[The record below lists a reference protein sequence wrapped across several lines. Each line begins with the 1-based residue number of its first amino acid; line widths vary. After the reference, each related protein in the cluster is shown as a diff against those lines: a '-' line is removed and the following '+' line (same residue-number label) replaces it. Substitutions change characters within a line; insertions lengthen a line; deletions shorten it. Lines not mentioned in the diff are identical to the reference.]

1 MITESPFA
9 LNDWLKEHPGAG
21 LYFVG
26 IGGCGM
32 SGLAHLAVDAGF
44 RVAGSDLSHK
54 EYLESLKGRGV
65 AIELGH
71 SVDHLEGFKP
81 DLLVV
86 SSAIPESNPQ
96 FEAARQW
103 NVPMVHRAAL
113 LGALS
118 RTKRSLCVAGM
129 HGKTTTSGL
138 LAYALQ
144 NLNAPMSH
152 AIGGRVPQLVRHG
165 NHIAPVSLSAQ
176 SEGIPPYMVVE
187 TDESDGSLLE
197 FEPDHAICLNID
209 REHMDYY
216 GSIDDIVQVFERF
229 RDRVRGKTLYCVD
242 DARLREV
249 FMGHEQAVSFGFSP
263 LAVYQIENHQPASHL
278 NPYHRFSLRH
288 GRRSHDDF
296 EISIHGRDNVSN
308 AAAVVVMLLELGYA
322 VGDIRY
328 AIRDFRGV
336 DRRQQ
341 VLFQDTDHT
350 VIDDY
355 GHHPTE
361 IASTLS
367 SLRSRAEGRLL
378 VAFEPHRYSRT
389 ASLMDEFG
397 KCFKQ
402 ADRLW
407 LLDIY
412 AAHENP
418 LPGVSSE
425 SLAHQLAKQGVP
437 VVHHSDASTLPAAI
451 RSELNPGDWVVFLGA
466 GTITRSAQAF
476 ADILKGEHHMD
487 LNNLSQSLSRCLSQV
502 STIKTNEL
510 LGPKTTLKVGG
521 PADMFVVP
529 GHCDDLAA
537 TLKWAKAHHVPLTL
551 LGRGSNLLIKDK
563 GIRGLVVSLSHE
575 TFSEISLEGDRLVC
589 GAGTRLKQ
597 LTEVARKNGLA
608 GLEFLEGIPG
618 CVGGALRMNAGAMSR
633 ETFGVVEQMTTMDRD
648 GNLHVWKA
656 SEVATHYR
664 RCPLLTKHIALSA
677 VFKGTPS
684 EPETVKRTMDD
695 YCQRRK
701 GSQPIAS
708 SAGCMFKNP
717 ENIPAGKLIDELG
730 LKGTRIGDAMISEV
744 HGNFIVN
751 LGDARSSDVITL
763 IELVKDRAKSNRG
776 IDLEVEVQVV
786 GE

>member
-1 MITESPFA
+1 MIAESPCA
-9 LNDWLKEHPGAG
+9 LNEWLREHPGAG

-32 SGLAHLAVDAGF
+32 SGLAHLALDAGF
-44 RVAGSDLSHK
+44 RVGGSDLNHK
-54 EYLESLKGRGV
+54 DYLESLRGRGV

-71 SVDHLEGFKP
+71 TVDHLEGFKP

-86 SSAIPESNPQ
+86 SSAIPDGNPQ
-96 FEAARQW
+96 FEAARQC
-103 NVPMVHRAAL
+103 NIPMVHRAAL
-113 LGALS
+113 LGAMS
-118 RTKRSLCVAGM
+118 RSKRSLCVAGM

-144 NLNAPMSH
+144 NLNVPMSH
-152 AIGGRVPQLVRHG
+152 AIGGQVPQLVRRG
-165 NHIAPVSLSAQ
+165 NHIAPVPRSSPP
-176 SEGIPPYMVVE
+176 EGIPPYMVVE
-187 TDESDGSLLE
+187 TDESDGSLLQ

-209 REHMDYY
+209 LEHMDYY
-216 GSIDDIVQVFERF
+216 RSIEDIVQVFEQF
-229 RDRVRGKTLYCVD
+229 RDRVRGTTLYCVD
-242 DARLREV
+242 DVRLRDV
-249 FMGHEQAVSFGFSP
+249 FIGHEKAISFGFSP
-263 LAVYQIENHQPASHL
+263 LAVYQIENHRPASHS
-278 NPYHRFSLRH
+278 NPYPRFSLRH
-288 GRRSHDDF
+288 GRLSHDDF

-322 VGDIRY
+322 VDDIRY

-341 VLFQDTDHT
+341 VLFQDPNYT

-361 IASTLS
+361 IASTLG
-367 SLRSRAEGRLL
+367 SLRSRVEGRLL
-378 VAFEPHRYSRT
+378 VAFQPHRYTRT
-389 ASLMDEFG
+389 ASLMAEFE
-397 KCFKQ
+397 KCFNE

-412 AAHENP
+412 AAHEKP

-425 SLAHQLAKQGVP
+425 SLTHQLAKQGVP
-437 VVHHSDASTLPAAI
+437 VVHHADESTLPEAI
-451 RSELNPGDWVVFLGA
+451 RSDLNPGDWVVFLGA
-466 GTITRSAQAF
+466 GTITKAAQAF
-476 ADILKGEHHMD
+476 ADMLKGENHMD
-487 LNNLSQSLSRCLSQV
+487 LNYLSQSLTRCLSQATTV
-502 STIKTNEL
+502 KINES

-521 PADMFVVP
+521 PADLFVVP
-529 GHCDDLAA
+529 GHSDDLSA
-537 TLKWAKAHHVPLTL
+537 TLKWAKAHPLPLTL

-563 GIRGLVVSLSHE
+563 GIRGLVISLSHE
-575 TFSEISLEGDRLVC
+575 FFSHIRVLEDRLIC

-597 LTEVARKNGLA
+597 LAEVARKSGLA
-608 GLEFLEGIPG
+608 GMEFLEGIPG
-618 CVGGALRMNAGAMSR
+618 CVGGALRMNAGAMGR
-633 ETFGVVEQMTTMDRD
+633 EIFDVVEEMTTMDRD
-648 GNLHVWKA
+648 GNIHTWKA
-656 SEVATHYR
+656 SKVATHYR
-664 RCPLLTKHIALSA
+664 RCPLLAKHIAISA
-677 VFKGTPS
+677 VFKGLPS
-684 EPETVKRTMDD
+684 EPEKVKRTMND

-701 GSQPIAS
+701 TSQPIAS

-730 LKGTRIGDAMISEV
+730 LKGTRIGDAMISDV

-751 LGDARSSDVITL
+751 LGNARSSDVITL
-763 IELVKDRAKSNRG
+763 IELVKDRAKANRG

>member
-1 MITESPFA
+1 MIVESPIA
-9 LNDWLKEHPGAG
+9 LNDWLQEHPGAG

-26 IGGCGM
+26 IGGGGM
-32 SGLAHLAVDAGF
+32 SGLAHLALDAGF
-44 RVAGSDLSHK
+44 RVGGSDLNPK
-54 EYLESLKGRGV
+54 DCLETLKGRGV

-71 SVDHLEGFKP
+71 TSDHLDGFKP
-81 DLLVV
+81 DLLVL
-86 SSAIPESNPQ
+86 SSAIPEDNPQ
-96 FEAARQW
+96 FEAAKQW

-113 LGALS
+113 LGAIS
-118 RTKRSLCVAGM
+118 RSKRSLCVAGM

-152 AIGGRVPQLVRHG
+152 AIGGQVPQLVRHG
-165 NHIAPVSLSAQ
+165 NHIAPVSRSA
-176 SEGIPPYMVVE
+176 SPVGNPPYMVVE
-187 TDESDGSLLE
+187 TDESDGSLLQ

-216 GSIDDIVQVFERF
+216 QSMEDIVQVFEDF

-242 DARLREV
+242 DARLRDV
-249 FMGHEQAVSFGFSP
+249 FMGHEQAVSYGFSP
-263 LAVYQIENHQPASHL
+263 LAVYQIENHRPASHS

-322 VGDIRY
+322 VDDIRY

-341 VLFQDTDHT
+341 VLFQDTDHA

-367 SLRSRAEGRLL
+367 SLRSRVEGRLL
-378 VAFEPHRYSRT
+378 VAFQPHRYTRT
-389 ASLMDEFG
+389 ASLMAEFQ
-397 KCFKQ
+397 KCFQQ

-407 LLDIY
+407 LSDIY

-425 SLAHQLAKQGVP
+425 SLAQQLAEQGVP
-437 VVHHSDASTLPAAI
+437 VVHHADEATLPHAI
-451 RSELNPGDWVVFLGA
+451 RSDLQPGDWVVFLGA
-466 GTITRSAQAF
+466 GTITKAAQAF
-476 ADILKGEHHMD
+476 ADMLKGEHHMD
-487 LNNLSQSLSRCLSQV
+487 LNSLSQSLSQCLSQDTTV
-502 STIKTNEL
+502 KINEQ

-521 PADMFVVP
+521 PADLFVVP
-529 GHCDDLAA
+529 GHCDDLSA
-537 TLKWAKAHHVPLTL
+537 TLKWAKAHQLPLTI

-563 GIRGLVVSLSHE
+563 GIRGLVVSLSHPV
-575 TFSEISLEGDRLVC
+575 FSEINVKEDRLAC
-589 GAGTRLKQ
+589 GAGTRLKP
-597 LTEVARKNGLA
+597 LTEVARKHGLA

-618 CVGGALRMNAGAMSR
+618 CVGGALRMNAGAMGR
-633 ETFGVVEQMTTMDRD
+633 ETFDVVEEMTTMDRE
-648 GNLHVWKA
+648 GNLRTWKA
-656 SEVATHYR
+656 SEIATHYR
-664 RCPLLTKHIALSA
+664 HCPLLREHIAISA
-677 VFKGTPS
+677 VFKGTPT
-684 EPETVKRTMDD
+684 EPEDVKRTMDD

-701 GSQPIAS
+701 GSQPVAS

-717 ENIPAGKLIDELG
+717 EGIPAGKLIDELG
-730 LKGTRIGDAMISEV
+730 LKGTRVGEAMISDV

-751 LGDARSSDVITL
+751 LGNARSSDVITL
-763 IELVKDRAKSNRG
+763 IELVKDRAKSSRG
-776 IDLEVEVQVV
+776 IELEVEVQVV